1 MPVAI
6 PVFFVSPPLREPVSS
21 FPEDSVYAVSL
32 PQVDRDSRD
41 EFESHVM
48 MGQGQVRLLCR
59 DDMLMYRE
67 YVKNRYM

>member
-1 MPVAI
+1 MPI
-6 PVFFVSPPLREPVSS
+6 PVFFVPPLREPVSC
-21 FPEDSVYAVSL
+21 FPDDSVYAVSL

-41 EFESHVM
+41 EFESHVLT
-48 MGQGQVRLLCR
+48 GQGQVRVLCR